1 MTMPGMNLNHPDS
14 PDVIQAL
21 ETRCRHCDV
30 RIIYLEHIS
39 KWWHITGQ
47 NVTHAYRG
55 CRDTK
60 GNLIGDHLA
69 EPEEKT

>member
-1 MTMPGMNLNHPDS
+1 MNLSHPDG

-30 RIIYLEHIS
+30 PIVYLEHIAQ
-39 KWWHITGQ
+39 WWHITDQ
-47 NVTHAYRG
+47 NITHAYRG

-60 GNLIGDHLA
+60 GNLTGKGHA
-69 EPEEKT
+69 EPEEKS

>member
-1 MTMPGMNLNHPDS
+1 MNLNHPDS

-30 RIIYLEHIS
+30 RIMWLETIAQ
-39 KWWHITGQ
+39 WWHISGQ

-55 CRDTK
+55 CRDAK
-60 GNLIGDHLA
+60 GDLLGLGPA
-69 EPEEKT
+69 EPKEKQ